1 MDVEADGAVYKGT
14 VKVFKAN
21 NFIIITPDDDLSEQG
36 VKNQKVE
43 ASVSDVFT
51 EESPVYLQKEQAVE
65 FKLTKDEFGVYANF
79 VSGPGGAEI
88 ENTEVPEQKE
98 QPTRTALNGG
108 QTYNGKVKA
117 FNGGAGFGFVVLD
130 EDSGFEVPENVE
142 FDGKEK
148 FVKQGAK
155 KLWFHR
161 NDIQSTDAAVGVANG
176 DEVQF
181 SIYTDSKGIGAQG
194 VAQRS
199 GAPIS
204 GYVQKLRRGPKKKN
218 KKKKR
223 KADQA
228 LNLGGM
234 KMGGMNGM
242 QIVMMNGIPYMM
254 MPVGGV
260 QGGKKKKRKKNKKK
274 KASAGGGQSVL

>member
-1 MDVEADGAVYKGT
+1 MDVEADGTIYTGK

-21 NFIIITPDDDLSEQG
+21 NFMIITPNDDLSEQG
-36 VKNQKVE
+36 VKNNKVE

-51 EESPVYLQKEQAVE
+51 EESPVYLQKEQEVE
-65 FKLTKDEFGVYANF
+65 FKLVKDEYGVYANF

-88 ENTEVPEQKE
+88 ENEEVPEQKE
-98 QPTRTALNGG
+98 QPARKAMNGG

-130 EDSGFEVPENVE
+130 EDSGFELADDVE

-161 NDIQSTDAAVGVANG
+161 NDIQSTDPAVGVANG
-176 DEVQF
+176 DDVQF

-204 GYVQKLRRGPKKKN
+204 GYVQKLRRAPKK

-223 KADQA
+223 KADQMQ
-228 LNLGGM
+228 NMQGGM
-234 KMGGMNGM
+234 RMMGGM

-254 MPVGGV
+254 MPVAGA
-260 QGGKKKKRKKNKKK
+260 GGKKKKRKKNKKK
-274 KASAGGGQSVL
+274 KKASAGGQTASVL